1 MGNESIEGV
10 LNDLTDTD
18 SGSRAPNQNQWRQH
32 LEASEGP
39 FVVVNLLNIKDEAA
53 LNQYAA
59 TAVPAVQSLG
69 AELIYMGRGG
79 DALIG
84 DTSDSCDV
92 VSVWRWP
99 SRQAWTDLWL
109 DPDYA
114 AIRPLFNQGVER
126 YRCLVTKEISR

>member
-1 MGNESIEGV
+1 MSTESIDSV
-10 LNDLTDTD
+10 LNELARTD
-18 SGSRAPNQNQWRQH
+18 SGTRAPTEDQWRQH
-32 LEASEGP
+32 LEAPEGP
-39 FVVVNLLNIKDEAA
+39 FVVVNLLNIRDESA

-84 DTSDSCDV
+84 DSSDSCDV
-92 VSVWRWP
+92 VSIWRWP

-109 DPDYA
+109 DPEYA
-114 AIRPLFNQGVER
+114 AIRPLFNEGVQR
-126 YRCLVTKEISR
+126 YRCLVTKEIST

>member
-1 MGNESIEGV
+1 MSTDNFDRTLNE
-10 LNDLTDTD
+10 LAQTD
-18 SGSRAPNQNQWRQH
+18 SGTNAPREEQWRQH

-39 FVVVNLLNIKDEAA
+39 FVVVNLLTIKDESA
-53 LNQYAA
+53 LNKYAA

-79 DALIG
+79 EALIG
-84 DTSDSCDV
+84 DASDSCDV

-114 AIRPLFNQGVER
+114 AIRPLFNEGVQR
-126 YRCLVTKEISR
+126 YRCLVTKELSR